1 MSLLRRANDQGT
13 SEWEPIPIGVWRF
26 HISPAPEVK
35 YNERFGNYGARFPLL
50 LVPDEQQRLI
60 EEHGRPPEG
69 KQQSSRVSYTTG
81 LSLGYV
87 QRDGQYKSTK
97 LIDFLEACL
106 GSANAKRFRDWILAG
121 GGPQK
126 PADADNPEEE
136 LKLIE
141 QWLGWFEGMEVYGSV
156 RHEEDSAGV
165 IWARFGGPMAV
176 GSLPGQREDEYQAVG
191 RGKLRSM
198 IAEYEASMGASKSS
212 PARVAD
218 DRRANAGVARERP
231 TTTRGVVD
239 AGDRTP
245 SRRRSYEEIFPDDD
259 KNKDDIPF

>member
-1 MSLLRRANDQGT
+1 MALLRRANDQQA
-13 SEWEPIPIGVWRF
+13 SEWNPIPIGVWRF

-35 YNERFGNYGARFPLL
+35 FNERFNNYGARFPLL
-50 LVPDEQQRLI
+50 LVPDEQDRLR
-60 EEHGRPPEG
+60 EEHGHAPEG
-69 KQQSSRVSYTTG
+69 MQQSYRVSYTTG
-81 LSLGYV
+81 LSLGYF

-106 GSANAKRFRDWILAG
+106 GSANGKRFREWIMAG

-126 PADADNPEEE
+126 SADAEDPEEE

-156 RHEEDSAGV
+156 RHEEDSSGA

-176 GSLPGQREDEYQAVG
+176 GSLPGHKEEEYQAVG

-198 IAEYEASMGASKSS
+198 IAEFEASLGASKSS
-212 PARVAD
+212 TARVAN
-218 DRRANAGVARERP
+218 DRRPNGGATRERP
-231 TTTRGVVD
+231 AVSRVVADRG
-239 AGDRTP
+239 AQRTP
-245 SRRRSYEEIFPDDD
+245 KTYDEVFD
-259 KNKDDIPF
+259 KDKDDIPF